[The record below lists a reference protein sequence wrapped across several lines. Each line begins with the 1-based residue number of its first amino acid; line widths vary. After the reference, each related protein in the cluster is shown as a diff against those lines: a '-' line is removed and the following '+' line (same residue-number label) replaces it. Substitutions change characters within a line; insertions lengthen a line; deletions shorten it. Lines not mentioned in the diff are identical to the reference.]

1 MTDDPSDPP
10 PPNQP
15 PPNRSPWES
24 PPPDQ
29 PPFQRPPSYPPT
41 PFQPPYQLPQPPP
54 YQSPNEQQPYGPPPP
69 YQSPYVPP
77 HQPSPYDPAS
87 YQQQPYGTQYWQGQ
101 PANAGTNGL
110 AIAAL
115 VLGIV
120 WVFWIG
126 SALAVIFGH
135 IALGQIKRTG
145 QRGHG
150 MALAGLIL
158 GYIGG
163 AAVLVLVIAFAIV
176 AGEPA

>member
-1 MTDDPSDPP
+1 MTDEPSDPAS
-10 PPNQP
+10 PNQP
-15 PPNRSPWES
+15 PTRSPWES

-29 PPFQRPPSYPPT
+29 PPFQRPPAYPP
-41 PFQPPYQLPQPPP
+41 PSPYEQQQPYGQPPLYQP
-54 YQSPNEQQPYGPPPP
+54 PNEQQPYGSPPP

-87 YQQQPYGTQYWQGQ
+87 YRQQPYGNQYWQGQ
-101 PANAGTNGL
+101 PPNAGTNGF

-115 VLGIV
+115 VLGII

-145 QRGHG
+145 QGGHG
-150 MALAGLIL
+150 IALAGLIL

-163 AAVLVLVIAFAIV
+163 AAVLVLVITFAIF